1 MLVCRTE
8 SNGNIHLLHNSNPIQ
23 LTNTQEPRSTNTR
36 ACIHSLFSWW
46 HRVKWWKHYMM
57 VAKLNDISNKVH
69 YVKED
74 IHRLTFQIGSD
85 ISTHVATEYHA
96 HLVHLT
102 VKQKIA
108 HELSPLDYGW
118 RVFASGLLV
127 PIATDKPIGTNR
139 TLRMISWISKM
150 GCGHHHCSD
159 VIMGAMASQI
169 TSLPTVYSGAH
180 QSSVSLAFVRGIHR
194 WPVNSP
200 HKWPVTRKTF
210 PFDDVIMS

>member
-1 MLVCRTE
+1 MRVSTPNFHDGIVW
-8 SNGNIHLLHNSNPIQ
+8 NGGNFLYN
-23 LTNTQEPRSTNTR
+23 
-36 ACIHSLFSWW
+36 
-46 HRVKWWKHYMM
+46 YMV
-57 VAKLNDISNKVH
+57 VAKPNDISNKVY

-102 VKQKIA
+102 VKQKIV

-139 TLRMISWISKM
+139 TPRMISWISKM
-150 GCGHHHCSD
+150 GCGHHHYSD
-159 VIMGAMASQI
+159 IIMGAMASQI
-169 TSLPTVYSGAH
+169 TSLPTVYSGAD
-180 QSSVSLAFVRGIHR
+180 QR
-194 WPVNSP
+194 NY
-200 HKWPVTRKTF
+200 
-210 PFDDVIMS
+210 